1 MSATIAAQETIQ
13 LLYCDHHGW
22 LHGWLRKQLGNSFDA
37 ADLAHDTFLRVMTS
51 QRLMSLG
58 DEPRAFLT
66 DVAKK
71 VVIDHWRRR
80 EIERAYLETI
90 AHLPQSQVPSEEAR
104 LLIQEAIAVCD
115 AMLFK
120 LGARTRKIFLMAQL
134 EGLTYQQIAEVMSV
148 SLITVKRHMRDAF
161 VACMQAV

>member
-1 MSATIAAQETIQ
+1 MSATIAAQERIQ
-13 LLYCDHHGW
+13 SLYCDYHGW
-22 LHGWLRKQLGNSFDA
+22 LHAWLRKKLGNSFDA
-37 ADLAHDTFLRVMTS
+37 ADLAHDTFIRVMNS
-51 QRLMSLG
+51 QRLLSLG

-80 EIERAYLETI
+80 EIERAYLESV
-90 AHLPQSQVPSEEAR
+90 ADLPEQQIPSEETR
-104 LLIQEAIAVCD
+104 LLIQEAIALCD

-120 LGARTRKIFLMAQL
+120 LGAKTRKMFLMAQL
-134 EGLTYQQIAEVMSV
+134 EGLTYNEIAELTGV

-161 VACMQAV
+161 VACMQTL